1 MKLPVLAVLLSFFTS
16 LFAMDVQQDKV
27 ADHHQAVANL
37 PVQLNIENKGS
48 KLDGYSL
55 QIELREV
62 NNPVFQEAYPLH
74 LAPSSSESMPLDMGS
89 ILTPMIQQRGVA
101 ASNLIA
107 RLINAEGEVVSDTR
121 FGHSFSANGFA
132 GLKVVISPKDPA
144 QLELGNNVEIFATRD
159 AEGQLPLN

>member
-1 MKLPVLAVLLSFFTS
+1 
-16 LFAMDVQQDKV
+16 
-27 ADHHQAVANL
+27 
-37 PVQLNIENKGS
+37 VQLNIENRGPA
-48 KLDGYSL
+48 LDGCRL

-62 NNPVFQEAYPLH
+62 NNPVFQAMYPLH
-74 LAPSSSESMPLDMGS
+74 LASSSSESIPLDMGS
-89 ILTPMIQQRGVA
+89 ILTPMIQQQGVS

-144 QLELGNNVEIFATRD
+144 QLELGNKVEIFATSD
-159 AEGQLPLN
+159 AAGLLPLN